1 MSDLGVNT
9 ISVYYAGS
17 GDDHTGCMSAFED
30 AGIYVMV
37 GLASPLTG
45 INRVRNNAQLSS

>member
-37 GLASPLTG
+37 GLASPLTA
-45 INRVRNNAQLSS
+45 INRVRNNVQLSS

>member
-17 GDDHTGCMSAFED
+17 GEDHTGCMSAFEN

-45 INRVRNNAQLSS
+45 INRVRNYAPLSS